1 MTMVIEIR
9 GIRRDPAL
17 RARVEKQV
25 QAALERLQLKP
36 ITAQATFFDDN
47 GPKGGLA
54 VRCALTARLPYR
66 PALRVEQTEATQRT
80 AFDGAFA
87 ALERRLERYRERDRD
102 SRRHPKKYFV
112 AKRLLESRAA
122 PNIKR
127 SRKAG

>member
-54 VRCALTARLPYR
+54 IRCALTARLPYR

-80 AFDGAFA
+80 AFLRYLLISFRAF
-87 ALERRLERYRERDRD
+87 LLSDVLN
-102 SRRHPKKYFV
+102 RHIEVFPVDVVPYM
-112 AKRLLESRAA
+112 
-122 PNIKR
+122 
-127 SRKAG
+127 